1 MEAKDWILLFVPI
14 ICDGI
19 IFFFI
24 QKAFEKRQ
32 ISVMEKYK
40 YIAILQQKVDNA
52 LGLFS
57 KILKS
62 AGNGQEMLQSI
73 QNFVNGYRDVF
84 YYYQQ
89 NNQLLKVYA
98 EKFEKIKKINEELA
112 LLNGKDY
119 DKHEFKRCL
128 CEINELLQLIQ
139 NDCINHKI

>member
-52 LGLFS
+52 LGFF
-57 KILKS
+57 
-62 AGNGQEMLQSI
+62 Q
-73 QNFVNGYRDVF
+73 
-84 YYYQQ
+84 
-89 NNQLLKVYA
+89 
-98 EKFEKIKKINEELA
+98 KF
-112 LLNGKDY
+112 
-119 DKHEFKRCL
+119 
-128 CEINELLQLIQ
+128 
-139 NDCINHKI
+139 